1 MELAVAF
8 QNALHILEQTRVR
21 PILSCTT
28 QPGNWPARNYQR
40 SNSALFASRSLRLAG
55 QTLKPAIGGES
66 TVRVVCAS
74 LAGAAPELLLFFS
87 TCKAQLLDC

>member
-1 MELAVAF
+1 MSGKLRKSFVGLPGAKFFRSVLRDRVF
-8 QNALHILEQTRVR
+8 Q
-21 PILSCTT
+21 
-28 QPGNWPARNYQR
+28 QPQAI
-40 SNSALFASRSLRLAG
+40 
-55 QTLKPAIGGES
+55 TLKTAIGGES

>member
-1 MELAVAF
+1 MAWIARV
-8 QNALHILEQTRVR
+8 EQIIEVR
-21 PILSCTT
+21 NGSFRKQAI
-28 QPGNWPARNYQR
+28 
-40 SNSALFASRSLRLAG
+40 
-55 QTLKPAIGGES
+55 TLKTAIGGES